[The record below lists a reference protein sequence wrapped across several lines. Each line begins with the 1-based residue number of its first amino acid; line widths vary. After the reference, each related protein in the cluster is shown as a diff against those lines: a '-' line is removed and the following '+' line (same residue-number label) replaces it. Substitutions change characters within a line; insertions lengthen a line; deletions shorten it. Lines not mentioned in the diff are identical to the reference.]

1 MLRGIF
7 ASNTELQMESFKVSD
22 RMVLCR
28 RRGAD
33 QHCNDRSLRTSAHTR
48 RQRSHHQQLG
58 FTG

>member
-22 RMVLCR
+22 RMVLCQ

-33 QHCNDRSLRTSAHTR
+33 QHCNDSSFRTSAHTC
-48 RQRSHHQQLG
+48 RQRSHQQRLG